1 MLLMTLRN
9 FLQPKF
15 YNQMETKIKA
25 LQDFIK
31 EYDVNVNY
39 FYSIHAMS
47 DRVVFQ
53 GYDNQYP
60 KELGEKLAATKRNF
74 DDSHGWL
81 EYTFEYQSNKFQILL
96 T

>member
-1 MLLMTLRN
+1 
-9 FLQPKF
+9 
-15 YNQMETKIKA
+15 METKIKA

-60 KELGEKLAATKRNF
+60 KELGEKLAATKKNF

-81 EYTFEYQSNKFQILL
+81 EYNFEYQSNKFQILL